1 MCTLHKALYK
11 QNSLENV
18 SFNGIAQSAIKICQ
32 SELLKVPALKDFT
45 KGPMNCFIRKAP
57 YAKLNNYGNMF
68 SKEIAQS
75 IAKIYRLKDST
86 PTETSPRLDLRL
98 TLSRWALPQRTLSDR
113 AIPQPDYCPKK
124 TSPTECFSHH
134 DVLLKFSLVLR
145 FCRITGDI

>member
-1 MCTLHKALYK
+1 M
-11 QNSLENV
+11 NS
-18 SFNGIAQSAIKICQ
+18 
-32 SELLKVPALKDFT
+32 
-45 KGPMNCFIRKAP
+45 FIRKAP
-57 YAKLNNYGNMF
+57 CAKLNNYGNMF

-75 IAKIYRLKDST
+75 IAKIYRLQDST
-86 PTETSPRLDLRL
+86 PTETFPRLDLRL
-98 TLSRWALPQRTLSDR
+98 TLFRWALPQRTLSDR